1 MRNAHRLLHLSKVG
15 SSRLPV
21 RARAVLSSDAAAP
34 GCRIVLIMKVRP
46 SAGRFGDPVTQADEA
61 HRARRTPRD
70 WAVDTLSFLLGI
82 GLTLLVFVDGP
93 TGAFQ
98 RCPSR

>member
-1 MRNAHRLLHLSKVG
+1 
-15 SSRLPV
+15 
-21 RARAVLSSDAAAP
+21 
-34 GCRIVLIMKVRP
+34 MKVRP

-82 GLTLLVFVDGP
+82 GLTLLVFVDGTDRRLP
-93 TGAFQ
+93 TVPIAVDAA
-98 RCPSR
+98 PVS